1 MIYVV
6 NMNEPRQM
14 TSSPTNLKK
23 RLLVLLLGLL
33 PGVLISHSLS
43 AAVILQY
50 HHIRDTGPAATRTSP
65 ELFRQHLAYLAANN
79 YQVVGLESLITALK
93 QKQPLPDKT
102 VAITFDDGYD
112 SIYHQ
117 ALPELKR
124 RGWPFT
130 VFINTKPIDEHW
142 QGFMSWD
149 QLRELTDAGASI
161 ANHSESHWH
170 MLRRQEGENR
180 EHWLQRLQ
188 TGIETAEQRI
198 GDELGQRYRWLAYPY
213 GEYNREIQ
221 DLLQQM
227 DYVGLAQVSGPLA
240 PWSDLTALPRFAFGG
255 AYGDINDF
263 ATKVATRAFPLQ
275 RTWVTTES
283 GQRLN
288 DPLLPLTESRPVLHL
303 RLDSAA
309 LAAKVNCFASGQGS
323 IPVVRDGDQLQIQVP
338 APLPVGRSRY
348 NCTAASDEQ
357 GRFFWVSQPFWRR
370 LEDGRWYSE

>member
-1 MIYVV
+1 MA
-6 NMNEPRQM
+6 
-14 TSSPTNLKK
+14 
-23 RLLVLLLGLL
+23 VLLLGLL
-33 PGVLISHSLS
+33 PGILISGSLS

-65 ELFRQHLAYLAANN
+65 ELFRQHLEYLAKHN
-79 YQVVGLESLITALK
+79 YQVVELERLINALK

-112 SIYHQ
+112 SIYHK

-130 VFINTKPIDEHW
+130 VFINTQPIDERW

-149 QLRELTDAGASI
+149 QLRELTESGVSI
-161 ANHSESHWH
+161 ANHSERHWH
-170 MLRRQEGENR
+170 MQRRQEGENR
-180 EHWLQRLQ
+180 ESWLQRLQ
-188 TGIETAEQRI
+188 AGIETAEERI
-198 GDELGQRYRWLAYPY
+198 DDELGQNYRWLAYPY

-227 DYVGLAQVSGPLA
+227 GYVGLAQVSGPLA

-255 AYGDINDF
+255 TYGDINDF
-263 ATKVATRAFPLQ
+263 AIKVATQPFSLRRA
-275 RTWVTTES
+275 WVTTES
-283 GQRLN
+283 GQRLS
-288 DPLLPLTESRPVLHL
+288 DPLLPLTESRPILHL
-303 RLDSAA
+303 WLDNARIAA
-309 LAAKVNCFASGQGS
+309 QVNCFASGQGS
-323 IPVVRDGDQLQIQVP
+323 IPVLRDGHQLQVQ
-338 APLPVGRSRY
+338 APESLSVGRSRY
-348 NCTAASDEQ
+348 NCTAATGEK